1 MQAMKMIHPRHFSPL
16 LGVGGLVAT
25 AILLGVVRGPAVA
38 AGVLALS
45 LVGFAVGYALRRTK
59 GRSDG
64 RILSTTSR
72 MAAVTAK
79 ADERLVSLVEVAPE
93 PVLVC
98 AGGRVVYANRA
109 AVTALHCDSAE
120 ELTTRNFFDLVEGKD
135 REALAQRLREMLSS
149 GRPAPSAEV
158 DFLCRDG
165 SRATLDVSY
174 LVTEFQGERAI
185 VLLCRDMT
193 ERKQLQGH
201 LMLADRLASLGTL
214 AAGVAHE
221 INNPLLYISMN
232 IEFVTSE
239 VQRISGQLGS
249 GGVNKA
255 AELVPQLEALDRPL
269 HEARDGAQRV
279 KDIVRDLRSFSTG
292 GGGERV
298 WPVDICAIMESALR
312 MARNEIKY
320 RAEVVRQ
327 YGETPM
333 VDANESRMAQ
343 VFLNL
348 LINAAQAIPEGNVPN
363 NEIRISTTTDRAG
376 RAVIQVQDSGVGIP
390 LDVLPR
396 VFDPFFTTK
405 AVGKGTGLGLA
416 IVHRIVTA
424 LKGEIYI
431 ESQVGSG
438 TKVRIILPPAQGAP
452 QAAEAKPLSPHDVG
466 VRDERRLRVLLIDDE
481 TALGTSLRRCIS
493 RYWNASFV
501 NDGRQALELL
511 RHDCGYDVIVCDLM
525 MPEVTGMDIYEEL
538 VQSKPDLSKRMLFMT
553 GGAFTERARS
563 FLESVP
569 NRHLDKPF
577 DLAQLEAAVR
587 SVAAN

>member
-1 MQAMKMIHPRHFSPL
+1 MQTMKILNSRYLSPAVGMAGL
-16 LGVGGLVAT
+16 LAT
-25 AILLGVVRGPAVA
+25 AILLGIVRGPAVA
-38 AGVLALS
+38 ALVLALC
-45 LVGFAVGYALRRTK
+45 LLGFAAGYALRRVANQ
-59 GRSDG
+59 GRAG
-64 RILSTTSR
+64 TYTTR
-72 MAAVTAK
+72 LAAVTAK
-79 ADERLVSLVEVAPE
+79 ADERLVSLVEAAPE

-109 AVTALHCDSAE
+109 AVDALHCESAE
-120 ELTTRNFFDLVEGKD
+120 ELTTHEFFDLIEGKD
-135 REALAQRLREMLSS
+135 REFQAERLREMLSS

-165 SRATLDVSY
+165 SRTTLDVSY
-174 LVTEFQGERAI
+174 LLTEFQGERAV
-185 VLLCRDMT
+185 VLLCRDVT

-221 INNPLLYISMN
+221 INNPLLYVSMN
-232 IEFVTSE
+232 LEYVTSE
-239 VQRISGQLGS
+239 VQRISGQLASGS
-249 GGVNKA
+249 AHKVD
-255 AELVPQLEALDRPL
+255 EMVPQLEALDRPL
-269 HEARDGAQRV
+269 HEAREGAQRV

-376 RAVIQVQDSGVGIP
+376 RAVVQIQDSGVGIP
-390 LDVLPR
+390 NDVLPR

-405 AVGKGTGLGLA
+405 PAGKGTGLGLA

-438 TKVRIILPPAQGAP
+438 TTVRLILPPAVGLP
-452 QAAEAKPLSPHDVG
+452 EVEGAKPLSPHDVG
-466 VRDERRLRVLLIDDE
+466 VPEERRLRVLLIDDE

-553 GGAFTERARS
+553 GGAFTERART
-563 FLESVP
+563 FLDSVP

>member
-1 MQAMKMIHPRHFSPL
+1 
-16 LGVGGLVAT
+16 V
-25 AILLGVVRGPAVA
+25 
-38 AGVLALS
+38 
-45 LVGFAVGYALRRTK
+45 
-59 GRSDG
+59 
-64 RILSTTSR
+64 
-72 MAAVTAK
+72 
-79 ADERLVSLVEVAPE
+79 
-93 PVLVC
+93 
-98 AGGRVVYANRA
+98 
-109 AVTALHCDSAE
+109 
-120 ELTTRNFFDLVEGKD
+120 
-135 REALAQRLREMLSS
+135 
-149 GRPAPSAEV
+149 
-158 DFLCRDG
+158 
-165 SRATLDVSY
+165 
-174 LVTEFQGERAI
+174 
-185 VLLCRDMT
+185 VLLCRDVT

-221 INNPLLYISMN
+221 INNPLLYVSMN
-232 IEFVTSE
+232 LEYVTSE
-239 VQRISGQLGS
+239 VQRISGQLTS
-249 GGVNKA
+249 GGAHKA

-269 HEARDGAQRV
+269 HEAREGAQRV

-333 VDANESRMAQ
+333 VDANESRIAQ

-363 NEIRISTTTDRAG
+363 NEIRISTTTDRMG
-376 RAVIQVQDSGVGIP
+376 RAVVQIQDSGVGIP
-390 LDVLPR
+390 SEVLPR

-438 TKVRIILPPAQGAP
+438 TTVRLIMPPAEGMPKAE
-452 QAAEAKPLSPHDVG
+452 EAKPLSPHDVG
-466 VRDERRLRVLLIDDE
+466 VPDERRLRVLLIDDE

-538 VQSKPDLSKRMLFMT
+538 VQSKPDLSKRILFMT
-553 GGAFTERARS
+553 GGAFTERART
-563 FLESVP
+563 FLDSVP

-587 SVAAN
+587 SVATN

>member
-1 MQAMKMIHPRHFSPL
+1 MQAMKLINQRTRTPL
-16 LGVGGLVAT
+16 MAAGGLL
-25 AILLGVVRGPAVA
+25 ILVVLVGVMRGPGIAV
-38 AGVLALS
+38 GVLGLGLS
-45 LVGFAVGYALRRTK
+45 LIMLAHTALQARRRAATSASK
-59 GRSDG
+59 LLSKSD
-64 RILSTTSR
+64 
-72 MAAVTAK
+72 
-79 ADERLVSLVEVAPE
+79 EQLVNLVEVAPE
-93 PVLVC
+93 PVLIC

-109 AVTALHCDSAE
+109 AVNSLHYKNPD
-120 ELTTRNFFDLVEGKD
+120 ELLTHPFLDLLDGKE
-135 REALAQRLREMLSS
+135 RELMEDGFREMLSS
-149 GRPAPSAEV
+149 GRPAPSSEV
-158 DFLCRDG
+158 NFLCHDG
-165 SRATLDVSY
+165 TLATFDVFY
-174 LVTEFQGERAI
+174 LITDFRSERAI
-185 VLLCRDMT
+185 VLLCRDIT

-201 LMLADRLASLGTL
+201 LMLSDRLASLGTL

-221 INNPLLYISMN
+221 INNPLLYVSMN
-232 IEFVTSE
+232 LEYVTSE
-239 VQRISGQLGS
+239 LQRIAGQLTDGDA
-249 GGVNKA
+249 NKT
-255 AELVPQLEALDRPL
+255 AEMVPQIEALDRPL

-298 WPVDICAIMESALR
+298 WPVDVCAIIESALR

-320 RAEVVRQ
+320 RAEVIRQ
-327 YGETPM
+327 YGETPL
-333 VDANESRMAQ
+333 VEANESRMGQ

-348 LINAAQAIPEGNVPN
+348 LINAAQAIPEGNASN
-363 NEIRISTTTDRAG
+363 NEIRISTATDRTG
-376 RAVIQVQDSGVGIP
+376 RAVVQIQDSGVGIP
-390 LDVLPR
+390 PEVLPR

-405 AVGKGTGLGLA
+405 SPGKGTGLGLA

-438 TKVRIILPPAQGAP
+438 TTVRLILPRAHGIP
-452 QAAEAKPLSPHDVG
+452 QPEETRSISAPHDVG
-466 VRDERRLRVLLIDDE
+466 VKEERRLRVLLVDDE
-481 TALGTSLRRCIS
+481 TSLGTSLRRCVS

-511 RHDCGYDVIVCDLM
+511 RHDSTYDVIVCDLM

-538 VQSKPDLSKRMLFMT
+538 SQARPDLSKRMLFMT

-569 NRHLDKPF
+569 NPHLEKPF

-587 SVAAN
+587 SMAAN

>member
-1 MQAMKMIHPRHFSPL
+1 MQAMKILHPRYLSPL
-16 LGVGGLVAT
+16 LGVGGFVAT
-25 AILLGVVRGPAVA
+25 AILLGLVRGPTLGAVA
-38 AGVLALS
+38 LALAS
-45 LVGFAVGYALRRTK
+45 LGLAVGWALKCKASLRK
-59 GRSDG
+59 DEIS
-64 RILSTTSR
+64 
-72 MAAVTAK
+72 AAAMTAK
-79 ADERLVSLVEVAPE
+79 ADERLISLVEVAPE
-93 PVLVC
+93 PVLMC
-98 AGGRVVYANRA
+98 AGGLVVYANRA
-109 AVTALHCDSAE
+109 AVVALRCDNAE
-120 ELTTRNFFDLVEGKD
+120 ELVAHQFLDLVEGKD
-135 REALAQRLREMLSS
+135 REFLAERLREMLSS
-149 GRPAPSAEV
+149 GRPAPSAEIA
-158 DFLCRDG
+158 FLCRDG
-165 SRATLDVSY
+165 SRATLDVFY
-174 LVTEFQGERAI
+174 LLTEFHDERAI
-185 VLLCRDMT
+185 VLLCRDVT

-221 INNPLLYISMN
+221 INNPLLYVSMN
-232 IEFVTSE
+232 LEYVTSE
-239 VQRISGQLGS
+239 VQRIAGQLAIADAHKAS
-249 GGVNKA
+249 G
-255 AELVPQLEALDRPL
+255 LVPQLEALERPL
-269 HEARDGAQRV
+269 HEGRDGAQRV

-348 LINAAQAIPEGNVPN
+348 LINAAQAIPEGNVSN
-363 NEIRISTTTDRAG
+363 NEIRVSTTTDRAG

-390 LDVLPR
+390 TDVMPR

-438 TKVRIILPPAQGAP
+438 TTVRLILPPALGAP
-452 QAAEAKPLSPHDVG
+452 EVTEVKPLSPHDVG

-538 VQSKPDLSKRMLFMT
+538 VQSKPDMSKRMLFMT
-553 GGAFTERARS
+553 GGAFTERARA

-569 NRHLDKPF
+569 NRFLEKPF
-577 DLAQLEAAVR
+577 DLAQLESAVR

>member
-1 MQAMKMIHPRHFSPL
+1 MKHLSPRYFSPL
-16 LGVGGLVAT
+16 LGVGGFVVM
-25 AILLGVVRGPAVA
+25 AIMLAVVRSPTVAVWVIGFGLSGLGFT
-38 AGVLALS
+38 AG
-45 LVGFAVGYALRRTK
+45 YTLRRAK
-59 GRSDG
+59 GASAED
-64 RILSTTSR
+64 LKAHESR
-72 MAAVTAK
+72 HAAATAK

-93 PVLVC
+93 PVLIS
-98 AGGRVVYANRA
+98 AGGRIVYANRA
-109 AVTALHCDSAE
+109 AVVALHCDSAE
-120 ELTTRNFFDLVEGKD
+120 ELTAHEFLDLVEGKD
-135 REALAQRLREMLSS
+135 REFVAERLREMFST
-149 GRPAPSAEV
+149 GRPAPSAEAN
-158 DFLCRDG
+158 FLCRDG
-165 SRATLDVSY
+165 TRSTLDVFY
-174 LVTEFQGERAI
+174 LLSEFRGERAV
-185 VLLCRDMT
+185 VLLCRDVT

-201 LMLADRLASLGTL
+201 LMLSDRLASLGTL

-221 INNPLLYISMN
+221 INNPLLYVSMN
-232 IEFVTSE
+232 LEYVTSE
-239 VQRISGQLGS
+239 VQRIAGQLAS
-249 GGVNKA
+249 GVPHKP
-255 AELVPQLEALDRPL
+255 AEMVPQLEALERPL

-298 WPVDICAIMESALR
+298 WAVDICAIMESALR

-327 YGETPM
+327 YGETPL

-363 NEIRISTTTDRAG
+363 NEIRISTTTDRTG

-390 LDVLPR
+390 QDVMPR
-396 VFDPFFTTK
+396 IFDPFFTTK
-405 AVGKGTGLGLA
+405 AAGKGTGLGLA

-438 TKVRIILPPAQGAP
+438 TTVRLILPPAQGSPAI
-452 QAAEAKPLSPHDVG
+452 EGEKPLSPHDVG
-466 VRDERRLRVLLIDDE
+466 VCDERRLRVLLIDDE

-511 RHDCGYDVIVCDLM
+511 RHDGGYDVIVCDLM

-538 VQSKPDLSKRMLFMT
+538 VQSKPDLSKKMLFMT
-553 GGAFTERARS
+553 GGAFTERARL
-563 FLESVP
+563 FLDSVP

>member
-1 MQAMKMIHPRHFSPL
+1 MQAMKILQPRYLYRL
-16 LGVGGLVAT
+16 LGGGGFVAT
-25 AILLGVVRGPAVA
+25 AILLGVVRGPTVAV
-38 AGVLALS
+38 GVLALS
-45 LVGFAVGYALRRTK
+45 AFGFVVGYTLKRTASHSRVGSATLR
-59 GRSDG
+59 
-64 RILSTTSR
+64 L
-72 MAAVTAK
+72 AAVEAK
-79 ADERLVSLVEVAPE
+79 ADERLISLVEVAPE
-93 PVLVC
+93 PVLMC

-120 ELTTRNFFDLVEGKD
+120 ELTTRDFFDLLEGKD
-135 REALAQRLREMLSS
+135 REFMAERLREMLSS

-158 DFLCRDG
+158 AFLCRDG
-165 SRATLDVSY
+165 SRATLDVFY
-174 LVTEFQGERAI
+174 LLTEFHDERAI
-185 VLLCRDMT
+185 VLLCRDVT

-221 INNPLLYISMN
+221 INNPLLYVSMN
-232 IEFVTSE
+232 LEYVTSE
-239 VQRISGQLGS
+239 LQRIVGQLAS
-249 GGVNKA
+249 GGAHKA
-255 AELVPQLEALDRPL
+255 SETVPQLEALDRPL
-269 HEARDGAQRV
+269 HEAREGAQRV

-298 WPVDICAIMESALR
+298 WPVDISAIMESALR

-363 NEIRISTTTDRAG
+363 NEIRISTTTDRMG
-376 RAVIQVQDSGVGIP
+376 RAVIQVQDTGVGIP
-390 LDVLPR
+390 TDVMPR
-396 VFDPFFTTK
+396 IFDPFFTTK

-424 LKGEIYI
+424 IKGEIYI

-438 TKVRIILPPAQGAP
+438 TTVRLILPPALGSP
-452 QAAEAKPLSPHDVG
+452 QATEAKPLSPHDVG

-553 GGAFTERARS
+553 GGAFTERART

>member
-1 MQAMKMIHPRHFSPL
+1 MQAMKILHPRYLSPL
-16 LGVGGLVAT
+16 LGVGGFVAT
-25 AILLGVVRGPAVA
+25 AILLGLVRGPTLGAVA
-38 AGVLALS
+38 LALAS
-45 LVGFAVGYALRRTK
+45 LGLAVGWALKCKASLRK
-59 GRSDG
+59 DEIS
-64 RILSTTSR
+64 
-72 MAAVTAK
+72 AAAMTAK
-79 ADERLVSLVEVAPE
+79 ADERLISLVEVAPE

-98 AGGRVVYANRA
+98 AGGLVVYANRA
-109 AVTALHCDSAE
+109 AVVALRCDSAE
-120 ELTTRNFFDLVEGKD
+120 ELVAHAFLDLVEGKD
-135 REALAQRLREMLSS
+135 REFLAERLREMLSS
-149 GRPAPSAEV
+149 GRPAPSAEIA
-158 DFLCRDG
+158 FLCRDG
-165 SRATLDVSY
+165 SRATLDVFY
-174 LVTEFQGERAI
+174 LLTEFHDERAI
-185 VLLCRDMT
+185 VLLCRDVT

-221 INNPLLYISMN
+221 INNPLLYVSMN
-232 IEFVTSE
+232 LEYVTSE
-239 VQRISGQLGS
+239 VQRIAGQLAIADAHKAS
-249 GGVNKA
+249 G
-255 AELVPQLEALDRPL
+255 LVPQLEALERPL
-269 HEARDGAQRV
+269 HEGRDGAQRV

-348 LINAAQAIPEGNVPN
+348 LINAAQAIPEGNVSN
-363 NEIRISTTTDRAG
+363 NEIRVSTTTDRAG

-390 LDVLPR
+390 TDVMPR

-438 TKVRIILPPAQGAP
+438 TTVRLILPPALGAP
-452 QAAEAKPLSPHDVG
+452 EVTEVKPLSPHDVG

-538 VQSKPDLSKRMLFMT
+538 VQSKPDMSKRMLFMT
-553 GGAFTERARS
+553 GGAFTERARA

-569 NRHLDKPF
+569 NRFLEKPF
-577 DLAQLEAAVR
+577 DLAQLESAVR

>member
-1 MQAMKMIHPRHFSPL
+1 MQAMKILHPRYLSPL
-16 LGVGGLVAT
+16 LGVGGFVAT
-25 AILLGVVRGPAVA
+25 AILLGVVRGPTLGAVA
-38 AGVLALS
+38 LALAS
-45 LVGFAVGYALRRTK
+45 LGLAVGWALKCKASLRK
-59 GRSDG
+59 DEIS
-64 RILSTTSR
+64 
-72 MAAVTAK
+72 AATVTAK
-79 ADERLVSLVEVAPE
+79 ADERLISLVEVAPE

-98 AGGRVVYANRA
+98 AGGLVVYANRA
-109 AVTALHCDSAE
+109 AVVALRCDNAE
-120 ELTTRNFFDLVEGKD
+120 ELVAHQFLDLVEGKD
-135 REALAQRLREMLSS
+135 REFLAERLREMLSS
-149 GRPAPSAEV
+149 GRPAPSAETA
-158 DFLCRDG
+158 FLCRDG
-165 SRATLDVSY
+165 TRATLDVFY
-174 LVTEFQGERAI
+174 LLTEFHDERAI
-185 VLLCRDMT
+185 VLLCRDVT

-221 INNPLLYISMN
+221 INNPLLYVSMN
-232 IEFVTSE
+232 LEYVTSE
-239 VQRISGQLGS
+239 VQRIAGQLAIADVHKAS
-249 GGVNKA
+249 G
-255 AELVPQLEALDRPL
+255 LVPQLEALDRPL

-348 LINAAQAIPEGNVPN
+348 LINAAQAIPEGNVSN
-363 NEIRISTTTDRAG
+363 NEIRVSTTTDRAG

-390 LDVLPR
+390 TDVMPR

-438 TKVRIILPPAQGAP
+438 TTVRLILPPALGAP
-452 QAAEAKPLSPHDVG
+452 AVTEAKPLSPHDVG

-538 VQSKPDLSKRMLFMT
+538 AQSKPDMSKRMLFMT
-553 GGAFTERARS
+553 GGAFTERARA
-563 FLESVP
+563 FLETVP
-569 NRHLDKPF
+569 NRFLEKPF
-577 DLAQLEAAVR
+577 DLAQLESAVR

>member
-466 VRDERRLRVLLIDDE
+466 VR
-481 TALGTSLRRCIS
+481 
-493 RYWNASFV
+493 
-501 NDGRQALELL
+501 
-511 RHDCGYDVIVCDLM
+511 
-525 MPEVTGMDIYEEL
+525 
-538 VQSKPDLSKRMLFMT
+538 
-553 GGAFTERARS
+553 ERAS
-563 FLESVP
+563 
-569 NRHLDKPF
+569 
-577 DLAQLEAAVR
+577 LAR
-587 SVAAN
+587 VAD

>member
-1 MQAMKMIHPRHFSPL
+1 MQTMKILHPRYLSRLF
-16 LGVGGLVAT
+16 GVGSFVAM
-25 AILLGVVRGPAVA
+25 AILLGVVRGPTLGV
-38 AGVLALS
+38 GVLALS
-45 LVGFAVGYALRRTK
+45 AFGFAVGYTLKRA
-59 GRSDG
+59 GSHG
-64 RILSTTSR
+64 AVGTTTMR
-72 MAAVTAK
+72 LAAVTAQS
-79 ADERLVSLVEVAPE
+79 DDRLVSLVEVAPE
-93 PVLVC
+93 PVLMC

-109 AVTALHCDSAE
+109 AVAALHCDRAE
-120 ELTTRNFFDLVEGKD
+120 ELTTREFLDLLEGKD
-135 REALAQRLREMLSS
+135 REFMAERLREMLSS

-158 DFLCRDG
+158 AFLCRDG
-165 SRATLDVSY
+165 SRATLDVFY
-174 LVTEFQGERAI
+174 LLTEFRDERTI
-185 VLLCRDMT
+185 VLLCRDVT

-221 INNPLLYISMN
+221 INNPLLYVSMN
-232 IEFVTSE
+232 LEYVSSE
-239 VQRISGQLGS
+239 LQRIAGQLAS
-249 GGVNKA
+249 ADAHKS

-298 WPVDICAIMESALR
+298 WPVDISAIMESALR

-327 YGETPM
+327 YGETPL

-348 LINAAQAIPEGNVPN
+348 LINAAQAIPEGNVSN

-390 LDVLPR
+390 TDVMPR
-396 VFDPFFTTK
+396 IFDPFFTTK

-424 LKGEIYI
+424 AKGEIYI
-431 ESQVGSG
+431 ESQIGSG
-438 TKVRIILPPAQGAP
+438 TTVRLILPPAQGSP
-452 QAAEAKPLSPHDVG
+452 QVTEAKPLSPHDVG

-511 RHDCGYDVIVCDLM
+511 RHDGGYDVIVCDLM

-538 VQSKPDLSKRMLFMT
+538 IQSKPDLSKRMLFMT
-553 GGAFTERARS
+553 GGAFTERART

-569 NRHLDKPF
+569 NRYLEKPF

>member
-1 MQAMKMIHPRHFSPL
+1 MQAMKLINQTNRSL
-16 LGVGGLVAT
+16 LIAAGGLLSIVVILGVL
-25 AILLGVVRGPAVA
+25 RGPAIAV
-38 AGVLALS
+38 GVLGLGASVLIIAFSSCRRAVAKAQATAALS
-45 LVGFAVGYALRRTK
+45 
-59 GRSDG
+59 
-64 RILSTTSR
+64 
-72 MAAVTAK
+72 K
-79 ADERLVSLVEVAPE
+79 ADDRLVNLVEVAPE
-93 PVLVC
+93 PVLIC

-109 AVTALHCDSAE
+109 ALDSLHYKSPDEIIARDFLDLLDGRE
-120 ELTTRNFFDLVEGKD
+120 RELMEDGFR
-135 REALAQRLREMLSS
+135 QMLSS
-149 GRPAPSAEV
+149 GRPAPSSEV
-158 DFLCRDG
+158 NFLCRDG
-165 SRATLDVSY
+165 ALATLDVFY
-174 LVTEFQGERAI
+174 LITEFREERAI
-185 VLLCRDMT
+185 VLLCRDVT

-201 LMLADRLASLGTL
+201 LMLSDRLASLGTL
-214 AAGVAHE
+214 ASGVAHE
-221 INNPLLYISMN
+221 INNPLLYVSMN
-232 IEFVTSE
+232 LEYVTSE
-239 VQRISGQLGS
+239 LQRIAGQLS
-249 GGVNKA
+249 GRDGHKA
-255 AELVPQLEALDRPL
+255 AELVPQLEALERPL

-327 YGETPM
+327 YGETPL
-333 VDANESRMAQ
+333 VEANESRMGQ

-348 LINAAQAIPEGNVPN
+348 LVNAAQAIPEGNVSN
-363 NEIRISTTTDRAG
+363 NEIRITTATDRAG
-376 RAVIQVQDSGVGIP
+376 RAVVQIQDSGVGIP
-390 LDVLPR
+390 PEVLPR

-405 AVGKGTGLGLA
+405 APGKGTGLGLA

-431 ESQVGSG
+431 ESQVGVG
-438 TKVRIILPPAQGAP
+438 TTVRVILPRAKNIP
-452 QAAEAKPLSPHDVG
+452 QPEETRPISAPHDVG
-466 VRDERRLRVLLIDDE
+466 VKEERRLRILLVDDE
-481 TALGTSLRRCIS
+481 TSLGTSLRRCIS

-511 RHDCGYDVIVCDLM
+511 RHDSHYDVIVCDLM

-538 VQSKPDLSKRMLFMT
+538 SQSRPDLSKRMLFMT

-569 NRHLDKPF
+569 NPRLEKPF

-587 SVAAN
+587 AMAVN

>member
-1 MQAMKMIHPRHFSPL
+1 MQAMKIPHPRYLSPL
-16 LGVGGLVAT
+16 LGVGGFVAI
-25 AILLGVVRGPAVA
+25 AILLGVGRGPTVS

-45 LVGFAVGYALRRTK
+45 VLGFAIGYTLTRAAGAGHGKAETAKSSL
-59 GRSDG
+59 
-64 RILSTTSR
+64 
-72 MAAVTAK
+72 AAVTAK
-79 ADERLVSLVEVAPE
+79 SEERLVSLVEVAPE
-93 PVLVC
+93 PVLAC
-98 AGGRVVYANRA
+98 AGGRVVYANHA
-109 AVTALHCDSAE
+109 AVTALHCKTAE
-120 ELTTRNFFDLVEGKD
+120 ELTTHEFLDLVEGKD
-135 REALAQRLREMLSS
+135 RQCMAERLREMLSS

-165 SRATLDVSY
+165 SRATFDVFY
-174 LVTEFQGERAI
+174 LLTEFHNERAI
-185 VLLCRDMT
+185 LLLCRDVT

-221 INNPLLYISMN
+221 INNPLLYVSMN
-232 IEFVTSE
+232 LEYVTSE
-239 VQRISGQLGS
+239 VQKISGQLA
-249 GGVNKA
+249 GGGPLKA
-255 AELVPQLEALDRPL
+255 AEVMPQLEALDRPL
-269 HEARDGAQRV
+269 HEAREGAQRV
-279 KDIVRDLRSFSTG
+279 KDIVRDLRSFSSG

-298 WPVDICAIMESALR
+298 CPVDICAIIESALR
-312 MARNEIKY
+312 MTRNEIKY

-327 YGETPM
+327 YGQTPL
-333 VDANESRMAQ
+333 VDANESRIAQ

-363 NEIRISTTTDRAG
+363 NEIRISTATDRAG

-390 LDVLPR
+390 PDVLPR

-405 AVGKGTGLGLA
+405 PAGKGTGLGLA
-416 IVHRIVTA
+416 IVHRIVTG

-438 TKVRIILPPAQGAP
+438 TTVRLVLPPAKGAP
-452 QAAEAKPLSPHDVG
+452 QVCEAKPLCPHDAG
-466 VRDERRLRVLLIDDE
+466 VRDQRRLRVLLIDDE
-481 TALGTSLRRCIS
+481 TALGTALRRCIS

-511 RHDCGYDVIVCDLM
+511 RRDGGYDVIVCDLM

-538 VQSKPDLSKRMLFMT
+538 TRTKPDLSKRMLFMT
-553 GGAFTERARS
+553 GGAFTERART
-563 FLESVP
+563 FLENVP
-569 NRHLDKPF
+569 NRYLEKPF

>member
-1 MQAMKMIHPRHFSPL
+1 MQAMKILNPRYFPPL
-16 LGVGGLVAT
+16 FVVGGLAALVA
-25 AILLGVVRGPAVA
+25 LFGVVRGQTVAV
-38 AGVLALS
+38 GVLALS
-45 LVGFAVGYALRRTK
+45 VLGLAAGYALRRVASH
-59 GRSDG
+59 GRAG
-64 RILSTTSR
+64 RYTTR
-72 MAAVTAK
+72 LAAVTAK

-98 AGGRVVYANRA
+98 ASGRIVYANHA
-109 AVTALHCDSAE
+109 AVDALHCDSAE
-120 ELTTRNFFDLVEGKD
+120 ELTAHEFFDLIEGKD
-135 REALAQRLREMLSS
+135 CEFQAERLREMLSS
-149 GRPAPSAEV
+149 GRPASSAEV

-165 SRATLDVSY
+165 SRATLDVFY
-174 LVTEFQGERAI
+174 LITEFQGERAV
-185 VLLCRDMT
+185 VLLCRDVT

-221 INNPLLYISMN
+221 INNPLLYVSMN
-232 IEFVTSE
+232 LEYVTSE
-239 VQRISGQLGS
+239 VQRISGQLT
-249 GGVNKA
+249 GGGAHKA

-269 HEARDGAQRV
+269 HEAREGAQRV

-363 NEIRISTTTDRAG
+363 NEIRISTTTDRVG
-376 RAVIQVQDSGVGIP
+376 RAVVQIQDSGVGIP
-390 LDVLPR
+390 SDVLPR

-438 TKVRIILPPAQGAP
+438 TTVRLILPQPKVCP
-452 QAAEAKPLSPHDVG
+452 QPRRQSRSRPTTWVCPMSAACA
-466 VRDERRLRVLLIDDE
+466 
-481 TALGTSLRRCIS
+481 C
-493 RYWNASFV
+493 
-501 NDGRQALELL
+501 
-511 RHDCGYDVIVCDLM
+511 C
-525 MPEVTGMDIYEEL
+525 
-538 VQSKPDLSKRMLFMT
+538 
-553 GGAFTERARS
+553 
-563 FLESVP
+563 
-569 NRHLDKPF
+569 
-577 DLAQLEAAVR
+577 
-587 SVAAN
+587 

>member
-1 MQAMKMIHPRHFSPL
+1 MKLLNPRYVSPFI
-16 LGVGGLVAT
+16 GVGACVVI
-25 AILLGVVRGPAVA
+25 AIVLGVVRGPTAA
-38 AGVLALS
+38 AGVLAIGLS
-45 LVGFAVGYALRRTK
+45 LSGLGFAAFHARKRGSSGEASRTA
-59 GRSDG
+59 S
-64 RILSTTSR
+64 
-72 MAAVTAK
+72 AAAK
-79 ADERLVSLVEVAPE
+79 SDERLVSLVEVAPE
-93 PVLVC
+93 PVLFW
-98 AGGRVVYANRA
+98 AGGLVVYVNRA
-109 AVTALHCDSAE
+109 ALTALHHESAE
-120 ELTTRNFFDLVEGKD
+120 DLTNHEFLNLLEGKD
-135 REALAQRLREMLSS
+135 REAMAERLHEMLAS
-149 GRPAPSAEV
+149 GRPAPSTEV
-158 DFLCRDG
+158 NFLCRDG
-165 SRATLDVSY
+165 SLAALDVFY
-174 LVTEFQGERAI
+174 LLTEFRGEPAI
-185 VLLCRDMT
+185 VLLCRDIT

-201 LMLADRLASLGTL
+201 LMLSDRLASLGTL

-232 IEFVTSE
+232 LEYVTSE
-239 VQRISGQLGS
+239 VQRIVGQLSHGS
-249 GGVNKA
+249 AQKV
-255 AELVPQLEALDRPL
+255 AEVVPQLEALERPL
-269 HEARDGAQRV
+269 HEAREGSQRV

-298 WPVDICAIMESALR
+298 WPVDIPGIIESALR

-327 YGETPM
+327 YGETPL
-333 VDANESRMAQ
+333 VEANESRMAQ

-363 NEIRISTTTDRAG
+363 NEIRITTATDRVG

-390 LDVLPR
+390 SDVMPR

-405 AVGKGTGLGLA
+405 APGKGTGLGLA

-438 TKVRIILPPAQGAP
+438 TIVKLIMPPALGIP
-452 QAAEAKPLSPHDVG
+452 QVQEPAPLSPHDVG
-466 VRDERRLRVLLIDDE
+466 IADVRRLRVLLVDDE
-481 TALGTSLRRCIS
+481 TDLGTSLRRCIS

-511 RHDCGYDVIVCDLM
+511 RHDNGYDVIVCDLM
-525 MPEVTGMDIYEEL
+525 MPEVTGMDIFEEL
-538 VQSKPDLSKRMLFMT
+538 SQSRPELSKRMLFMT
-553 GGAFTERARS
+553 GGAFTERART

-569 NRHLDKPF
+569 NRYLEKPF

>member
-1 MQAMKMIHPRHFSPL
+1 MQAMKILHPRYLSPL
-16 LGVGGLVAT
+16 LGVGGFVAT
-25 AILLGVVRGPAVA
+25 AILLGLVRGPTLGAVA
-38 AGVLALS
+38 LALAS
-45 LVGFAVGYALRRTK
+45 LGLAVGCALKCRASLRK
-59 GRSDG
+59 DERS
-64 RILSTTSR
+64 
-72 MAAVTAK
+72 AAAMTAK
-79 ADERLVSLVEVAPE
+79 ADERLISLVEVAPE

-98 AGGRVVYANRA
+98 AGGLVVYANRA
-109 AVTALHCDSAE
+109 AVVALRCDHAE
-120 ELTTRNFFDLVEGKD
+120 ELVAHQFLDLVEGKD
-135 REALAQRLREMLSS
+135 REFLAERLREMLSS
-149 GRPAPSAEV
+149 GRPAASAEIA
-158 DFLCRDG
+158 FLCRDG
-165 SRATLDVSY
+165 SRATLDVFY
-174 LVTEFQGERAI
+174 LLTEFHDERAI
-185 VLLCRDMT
+185 VLLCRDVT

-221 INNPLLYISMN
+221 INNPLLYVSMN
-232 IEFVTSE
+232 LEYVTSE
-239 VQRISGQLGS
+239 VQRIAGQLAIADAHKAS
-249 GGVNKA
+249 G
-255 AELVPQLEALDRPL
+255 LVPQLEALDRPL

-348 LINAAQAIPEGNVPN
+348 LINAAQAIPEGNVSN
-363 NEIRISTTTDRAG
+363 NEIRVSTTTDRAG

-390 LDVLPR
+390 TDVMPR

-438 TKVRIILPPAQGAP
+438 TTVRLILPPALGAP
-452 QAAEAKPLSPHDVG
+452 EVTGVKPLSPHDVG

-553 GGAFTERARS
+553 GGAFTERARA

-569 NRHLDKPF
+569 NRFLEKPF
-577 DLAQLEAAVR
+577 DLAQLESAVR
-587 SVAAN
+587 VVATN

>member
-1 MQAMKMIHPRHFSPL
+1 M
-16 LGVGGLVAT
+16 
-25 AILLGVVRGPAVA
+25 
-38 AGVLALS
+38 
-45 LVGFAVGYALRRTK
+45 
-59 GRSDG
+59 
-64 RILSTTSR
+64 
-72 MAAVTAK
+72 TAK
-79 ADERLVSLVEVAPE
+79 ADERLISLVEVAPE

-98 AGGRVVYANRA
+98 AGGLVVYANRA
-109 AVTALHCDSAE
+109 AVVALRCDNAE
-120 ELTTRNFFDLVEGKD
+120 ELVAHQFLDLVEGKD
-135 REALAQRLREMLSS
+135 REFLAERLREMLSS
-149 GRPAPSAEV
+149 GRPAPSAEIA
-158 DFLCRDG
+158 FLCRDG
-165 SRATLDVSY
+165 SRATLDVFY
-174 LVTEFQGERAI
+174 LLTEFHDERAI
-185 VLLCRDMT
+185 VLLCRDVT

-221 INNPLLYISMN
+221 INNPLLYVSMN
-232 IEFVTSE
+232 LEYVTSE
-239 VQRISGQLGS
+239 VQRIAGQLTIADAHKAS
-249 GGVNKA
+249 G
-255 AELVPQLEALDRPL
+255 LVPQLEALDRPL

-348 LINAAQAIPEGNVPN
+348 LINAAQAIPEGNVSN
-363 NEIRISTTTDRAG
+363 NEIRVSTTTDRAG

-390 LDVLPR
+390 TDVMPR

-438 TKVRIILPPAQGAP
+438 TTVRLILPPALGAP
-452 QAAEAKPLSPHDVG
+452 AVTEVKPLSPHDVG

-538 VQSKPDLSKRMLFMT
+538 AQSKPDMSKRMLFMT
-553 GGAFTERARS
+553 GGAFTERART

-569 NRHLDKPF
+569 NRFLEKPF
-577 DLAQLEAAVR
+577 DLAQLESAVR

>member
-1 MQAMKMIHPRHFSPL
+1 
-16 LGVGGLVAT
+16 
-25 AILLGVVRGPAVA
+25 VRGPTLGAVA
-38 AGVLALS
+38 LALAS
-45 LVGFAVGYALRRTK
+45 LGLAVGWALKCKASLRK
-59 GRSDG
+59 DEIS
-64 RILSTTSR
+64 
-72 MAAVTAK
+72 AATVTAK
-79 ADERLVSLVEVAPE
+79 ADERLISLVEVAPE

-98 AGGRVVYANRA
+98 AGGLVVYANRA
-109 AVTALHCDSAE
+109 AVVALRCDNAE
-120 ELTTRNFFDLVEGKD
+120 ELVAHQFLDLVEGKD
-135 REALAQRLREMLSS
+135 REFLAERLREMLSS
-149 GRPAPSAEV
+149 GRPAPSAEIA
-158 DFLCRDG
+158 FLCRDG
-165 SRATLDVSY
+165 SRATLDVFY
-174 LVTEFQGERAI
+174 LLTEFHDERAI
-185 VLLCRDMT
+185 VLLCRDVT

-221 INNPLLYISMN
+221 INNPLLYVSMN
-232 IEFVTSE
+232 LEYVTSE
-239 VQRISGQLGS
+239 VQRIAGQLTIADAHKAS
-249 GGVNKA
+249 G
-255 AELVPQLEALDRPL
+255 LVPQLEALDRPL

-348 LINAAQAIPEGNVPN
+348 LINAAQAIPEGNVSN
-363 NEIRISTTTDRAG
+363 NEIRVSTTTDRAG

-390 LDVLPR
+390 TDVMPR

-438 TKVRIILPPAQGAP
+438 TTVRLILPPALGAP
-452 QAAEAKPLSPHDVG
+452 AVTEVKPLSPHDVG

-538 VQSKPDLSKRMLFMT
+538 AQSKPDMSKRMLFMT
-553 GGAFTERARS
+553 GGAFTERART

-569 NRHLDKPF
+569 NRFLEKPF
-577 DLAQLEAAVR
+577 DLAQLESAVR